1 MIIRNFTSLE
11 MQHKNDGFEDLEDV
25 NGWLDVVQNQN
36 TKKTSFTAYSIY
48 QGKRHFKIE
57 TAKICQ

>member
-36 TKKTSFTAYSIY
+36 TKETSFTAYSIY
-48 QGKRHFKIE
+48 QVKR
-57 TAKICQ
+57 